1 MTDANILTEKL
12 SENELNMD
20 MENVHEEIRKYVKRI
35 RSMAIEVI

>member
-1 MTDANILTEKL
+1 MADANILTEKL

-20 MENVHEEIRKYVKRI
+20 MENVTEEIRKYVKRI

>member
-20 MENVHEEIRKYVKRI
+20 MENVTEEIRKYVKRI

>member
-1 MTDANILTEKL
+1 MKDAKILTEKL

-20 MENVHEEIRKYVKRI
+20 MENVTEEIRKYVKRI